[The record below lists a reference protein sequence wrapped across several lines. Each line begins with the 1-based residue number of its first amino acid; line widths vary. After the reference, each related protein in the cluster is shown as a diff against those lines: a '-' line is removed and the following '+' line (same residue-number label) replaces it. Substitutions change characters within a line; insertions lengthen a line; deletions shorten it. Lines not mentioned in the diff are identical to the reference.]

1 MKETIAD
8 FRVEKD
14 SKGRSGK
21 CLLRSTVFAGSREF
35 SYNRIKYASG
45 NY

>member
-14 SKGRSGK
+14 SIGTKDVPEK
-21 CLLRSTVFAGSREF
+21 CLLRSTVFAGKQ
-35 SYNRIKYASG
+35 RIFI
-45 NY
+45 